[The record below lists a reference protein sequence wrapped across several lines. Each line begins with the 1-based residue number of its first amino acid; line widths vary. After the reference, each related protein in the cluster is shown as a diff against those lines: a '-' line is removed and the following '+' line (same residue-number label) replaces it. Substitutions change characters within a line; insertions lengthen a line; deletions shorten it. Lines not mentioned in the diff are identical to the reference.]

1 MSKNYNFILAS
12 ASPRRKEL
20 LSIYVKDFKI
30 MPADIDETVPDNIAL
45 EDAPLYT
52 AKEKAAAVFNK
63 LNEDEIIIT
72 ADTIVMLDNKIY
84 GKPKDKLDAYNM
96 IKTLSGK
103 THQVI
108 TGICCYSKD
117 KQINIEFSDV
127 TNVSFTDISD
137 EILEKY
143 LENAEYIDK
152 AGAYAVQGLA
162 SMFVKKIE
170 GSYDNVVGLPM
181 GRLARNLI
189 KYKINLF

>member
-1 MSKNYNFILAS
+1 MKDYKFILAS

-20 LSIYVKDFKI
+20 LSIYIKDFKI
-30 MPADIDETVPDNIAL
+30 MPADIDETVPNNIAL
-45 EDAPLYT
+45 EDAPLYI

-72 ADTIVMLDNKIY
+72 ADTIVLLDNKIY

-96 IKTLSGK
+96 IKTLAGK

-108 TGICCYSKD
+108 TGVYCYSKD
-117 KQINIEFSDV
+117 KYINIEFSDV
-127 TNVSFTDISD
+127 TNVSFTDIND
-137 EILEKY
+137 EIIEKY

-162 SMFVKKIE
+162 SMFVEKIE

>member
-1 MSKNYNFILAS
+1 MKNYKFILAS

-108 TGICCYSKD
+108 TGVCCYSKD

-137 EILEKY
+137 EIIEKY

-162 SMFVKKIE
+162 SMFVEKID

>member
-1 MSKNYNFILAS
+1 MKNYKFILAS

-63 LNEDEIIIT
+63 LNENEIIIT
-72 ADTIVMLDNKIY
+72 ADTIVMFDNKIY

-103 THQVI
+103 THKVI
-108 TGICCYSKD
+108 TGVCCYSKD

-137 EILEKY
+137 EIIEKY

-162 SMFVKKIE
+162 SMFVEKIE

>member
-1 MSKNYNFILAS
+1 MKNYKFILAS

>member
-1 MSKNYNFILAS
+1 MKNYKFILAS

-30 MPADIDETVPDNIAL
+30 IPADIDETVPNNIAL
-45 EDAPLYT
+45 EDAPLYI
-52 AKEKAAAVFNK
+52 AKEKTAAVFNK

-72 ADTIVMLDNKIY
+72 ADTIVLLDNKLY
-84 GKPKDKLDAYNM
+84 GKPKNKLDAYNM

-108 TGICCYSKD
+108 TGVCCYSKD
-117 KQINIEFSDV
+117 KQINIEFSDI

-137 EILEKY
+137 EIIEKY
-143 LENAEYIDK
+143 LDYAEYIDK
-152 AGAYAVQGLA
+152 AGAYAVQGSA
-162 SMFVKKIE
+162 SMFVEKIE
-170 GSYDNVVGLPM
+170 GCYDNIVWLPM

>member
-1 MSKNYNFILAS
+1 MKNYKFILAS

-20 LSIYVKDFKI
+20 LSIYIKDFKI

-108 TGICCYSKD
+108 TGVCCYSKD

-137 EILEKY
+137 EIIEKY

-162 SMFVKKIE
+162 SMFVEKIE

>member
-1 MSKNYNFILAS
+1 MKDYKFILAS

-20 LSIYVKDFKI
+20 LSIYIKDFKI
-30 MPADIDETVPDNIAL
+30 MPADIDETVPNNIAL
-45 EDAPLYT
+45 EDAPLYI

-72 ADTIVMLDNKIY
+72 ADTIVLLDNKIY

-96 IKTLSGK
+96 IKTLAGK

-108 TGICCYSKD
+108 TGVCCYSKD
-117 KQINIEFSDV
+117 KYII
-127 TNVSFTDISD
+127 I
-137 EILEKY
+137 EKY

-162 SMFVKKIE
+162 SMFVEKID

>member
-1 MSKNYNFILAS
+1 MKSYKFILAG

-20 LSIYVKDFKI
+20 LSIYVKDLKI
-30 MPADIDETVPDNIAL
+30 MPADIDETVPDNIAS

-108 TGICCYSKD
+108 TGVCCYSKD

-137 EILEKY
+137 EIIEKY

-152 AGAYAVQGLA
+152 AGAYAVQGFA
-162 SMFVKKIE
+162 SMFVEKIE

>member
-1 MSKNYNFILAS
+1 MKNYKFILAS

-45 EDAPLYT
+45 EDAPLYI
-52 AKEKAAAVFNK
+52 AKEKAVAVFNK

-72 ADTIVMLDNKIY
+72 ADTIVLLDNKIY
-84 GKPKDKLDAYNM
+84 GKPKNKLDAYNM

-108 TGICCYSKD
+108 TGVCCYSKD

-137 EILEKY
+137 EIIEKY

-162 SMFVKKIE
+162 SMFVEKID
-170 GSYDNVVGLPM
+170 GSYDNIVGLPM

>member
-1 MSKNYNFILAS
+1 MKNYKFILAS

-108 TGICCYSKD
+108 TGVCCYSKD

-162 SMFVKKIE
+162 SMFVEKIE

>member
-1 MSKNYNFILAS
+1 MKNYKFILAS

-108 TGICCYSKD
+108 TGVCCYSKD

-127 TNVSFTDISD
+127 TNVAFTDISD
-137 EILEKY
+137 EIIEKY

-162 SMFVKKIE
+162 SMFVEKIE

>member
-1 MSKNYNFILAS
+1 MKNYKFILAS

-20 LSIYVKDFKI
+20 LSIYVKDFKVI
-30 MPADIDETVPDNIAL
+30 PADIDETVPNNIIL
-45 EDAPLYT
+45 EDIPLYI

-63 LNEDEIIIT
+63 LGEEDIIIT
-72 ADTIVMLDNKIY
+72 ADTIVLLDNKIY
-84 GKPKDKLDAYNM
+84 GKPKNKLDAYNM

-108 TGICCYSKD
+108 TGVCCYSKD
-117 KQINIEFSDV
+117 KQINIEFSDT
-127 TNVSFTDISD
+127 TNVSFIEIND
-137 EILEKY
+137 EIIKKY

-152 AGAYAVQGLA
+152 AGAYAVQGIA
-162 SMFVKKIE
+162 SMFVEKIE

-189 KYKINLF
+189 KYRINLF

>member
-1 MSKNYNFILAS
+1 MKNYKFILAS

-108 TGICCYSKD
+108 TGVCCYSKD

-137 EILEKY
+137 EIIEKY

-162 SMFVKKIE
+162 SMFVEKIE

>member
-1 MSKNYNFILAS
+1 MKNYKFILAS

-108 TGICCYSKD
+108 TGVCCYSKD

-137 EILEKY
+137 EIIEKY

-152 AGAYAVQGLA
+152 AGAYAVQELA
-162 SMFVKKIE
+162 SMFVEKIE

>member
-1 MSKNYNFILAS
+1 MKNYKFILAS

-30 MPADIDETVPDNIAL
+30 MPADIDETVSDNIAL

-108 TGICCYSKD
+108 TGVCCYSKD

-137 EILEKY
+137 EIIEKY

-162 SMFVKKIE
+162 SMFVEKIE

>member
-1 MSKNYNFILAS
+1 MKDYKFILAS

-20 LSIYVKDFKI
+20 LSIYIKDFII
-30 MPADIDETVPDNIAL
+30 MPADIDETVPNNIAL
-45 EDAPLYT
+45 EDAPLYI

-72 ADTIVMLDNKIY
+72 ADTIVLLDNKIY

-96 IKTLSGK
+96 IKTLAGK

-108 TGICCYSKD
+108 TGVCCYSKD
-117 KQINIEFSDV
+117 KYINIEFSDV
-127 TNVSFTDISD
+127 TNVSFTDIND
-137 EILEKY
+137 EIIEKY

-162 SMFVKKIE
+162 SMFVEKIE

>member
-1 MSKNYNFILAS
+1 MKNYKFILAS

-72 ADTIVMLDNKIY
+72 ADTIVMLNNKIY

-108 TGICCYSKD
+108 TGVCCYSKD

-137 EILEKY
+137 EIIEKY

-162 SMFVKKIE
+162 SMFVEKIE

>member
-1 MSKNYNFILAS
+1 MKNYKFILAS

-20 LSIYVKDFKI
+20 LSIYIKDFKI
-30 MPADIDETVPDNIAL
+30 MPADIYETVPNNIAL
-45 EDAPLYT
+45 EDAPLYI

-72 ADTIVMLDNKIY
+72 ADTIVLLDNKIY

-108 TGICCYSKD
+108 TGVCCYSKD

-137 EILEKY
+137 EIIEKY
-143 LENAEYIDK
+143 LKNAEYIDK

-162 SMFVKKIE
+162 SMFVEKIE
-170 GSYDNVVGLPM
+170 GCYDNVVGLPM
-181 GRLARNLI
+181 GMLARNLV

>member
-1 MSKNYNFILAS
+1 MKNYNFILAS

-20 LSIYVKDFKI
+20 LSIYIKDFKI
-30 MPADIDETVPDNIAL
+30 ITADIDETIPFNIPL
-45 EDAPLYT
+45 EDAPLYI
-52 AKEKAAAVFNK
+52 AKEKAAAVFHRLDK
-63 LNEDEIIIT
+63 EDIMIT
-72 ADTIVMLDNKIY
+72 ADTIVLLENKIY

-108 TGICCYSKD
+108 TGVCCYSKD
-117 KQINIEFSDV
+117 NRVNIEFSDI
-127 TNVSFTDISD
+127 TNVSFTDIDD
-137 EILEKY
+137 EIIEKY

-152 AGAYAVQGLA
+152 AGAYAVQGIA
-162 SMFVKKIE
+162 SMFVEKID

-189 KYKINLF
+189 EYKINLF

>member
-1 MSKNYNFILAS
+1 MKNYKFILAS

-52 AKEKAAAVFNK
+52 AKEKAAAVFKK

-108 TGICCYSKD
+108 TGVCCYSKD

-137 EILEKY
+137 EIIEKY

-152 AGAYAVQGLA
+152 AGAYAVQGFA
-162 SMFVKKIE
+162 SMFVEKIE

>member
-1 MSKNYNFILAS
+1 MKDYKFILAS

-20 LSIYVKDFKI
+20 LSIYIKDFKI
-30 MPADIDETVPDNIAL
+30 MPADIDETVPNNIAL
-45 EDAPLYT
+45 EDAPLYI

-72 ADTIVMLDNKIY
+72 ADTIVLLDNKIY

-96 IKTLSGK
+96 IKTLAGK

-108 TGICCYSKD
+108 TGVCCYSKD
-117 KQINIEFSDV
+117 KYINIEFSDV
-127 TNVSFTDISD
+127 TNVSFTDIND
-137 EILEKY
+137 EII
-143 LENAEYIDK
+143 ENIDK

-162 SMFVKKIE
+162 SMFVEKID

>member
-1 MSKNYNFILAS
+1 MKNYKFILAS

-20 LSIYVKDFKI
+20 LSIYIKDFKI

-84 GKPKDKLDAYNM
+84 GKPKDRLDAYNM

-108 TGICCYSKD
+108 TGVCCYSKD
-117 KQINIEFSDV
+117 RQINIEFSDI
-127 TNVSFTDISD
+127 TNVAFTEISD
-137 EILEKY
+137 EIIEKY

-162 SMFVKKIE
+162 SMFVEKIE
-170 GSYDNVVGLPM
+170 GSYDNIVGLPI
-181 GRLARNLI
+181 GRLARKLI

>member
-1 MSKNYNFILAS
+1 MKSYKFILAS

-108 TGICCYSKD
+108 TGVCCYSKD

-137 EILEKY
+137 EIIEKY

-162 SMFVKKIE
+162 SMFVEKIE

>member
-1 MSKNYNFILAS
+1 MKNYKFILAS

-30 MPADIDETVPDNIAL
+30 MPADIYETIPNNIAL
-45 EDAPLYT
+45 EDAPLYI

-63 LNEDEIIIT
+63 INEDEIIIT
-72 ADTIVMLDNKIY
+72 ADTIVLLDNKIY

-96 IKTLSGK
+96 IKTFSGK

-108 TGICCYSKD
+108 TGVCCYSKD

-127 TNVSFTDISD
+127 TNVSFTNISD
-137 EILEKY
+137 EIIEKY
-143 LENAEYIDK
+143 LKNAEHIDK

-162 SMFVKKIE
+162 SMFVEKIE
-170 GSYDNVVGLPM
+170 GCYDNVVGLPM
-181 GRLARNLI
+181 GMLARNLI
-189 KYKINLF
+189 KYQINLF

>member
-1 MSKNYNFILAS
+1 MKNYKFILAS

-45 EDAPLYT
+45 EDAPLYI

-72 ADTIVMLDNKIY
+72 ADTIVLLDNKIY

-96 IKTLSGK
+96 IKTLSGR

-108 TGICCYSKD
+108 TGVCCYSKD
-117 KQINIEFSDV
+117 RQINIEFSDV

-137 EILEKY
+137 EIIEKY

-162 SMFVKKIE
+162 SMFVEKIE

>member
-1 MSKNYNFILAS
+1 MKNYKFILAS

-45 EDAPLYT
+45 EDAPLYI

-63 LNEDEIIIT
+63 LNEDEIIVT
-72 ADTIVMLDNKIY
+72 ADTIVLLDNKIY
-84 GKPKDKLDAYNM
+84 GKPKNKLDAYNM

-108 TGICCYSKD
+108 TGVCCYSKD

-137 EILEKY
+137 EIIEKY

-162 SMFVKKIE
+162 SMFVEKID
-170 GSYDNVVGLPM
+170 GSYDNIVGLPM

>member
-1 MSKNYNFILAS
+1 MKNYKFILAS

-20 LSIYVKDFKI
+20 LSIYIKDFKI
-30 MPADIDETVPDNIAL
+30 MPADIEETVPSNIAL
-45 EDAPLYT
+45 EDAPLYI
-52 AKEKAAAVFNK
+52 AKEKATAVFDK
-63 LNEDEIIIT
+63 LSEDNIIIT
-72 ADTIVMLDNKIY
+72 ADTIVLLENKIY
-84 GKPKDKLDAYNM
+84 GKPKDRLDAYNM

-108 TGICCYSKD
+108 TGVCCYSKD
-117 KQINIEFSDV
+117 RQINIEFSDI
-127 TNVSFTDISD
+127 TNVAFTEISD
-137 EILEKY
+137 EIIEKY

-162 SMFVKKIE
+162 SMFVEKIE

>member
-1 MSKNYNFILAS
+1 MKNYKFILAS

-45 EDAPLYT
+45 EDAPLYI
-52 AKEKAAAVFNK
+52 AKEKATAVFNK
-63 LNEDEIIIT
+63 LNEDEIIVT
-72 ADTIVMLDNKIY
+72 ADTIVLLDNKIY
-84 GKPKDKLDAYNM
+84 GKPKNKLDAYNM

-108 TGICCYSKD
+108 TGVCCYSKD

-137 EILEKY
+137 EIIEKY

-162 SMFVKKIE
+162 SMFVEKID
-170 GSYDNVVGLPM
+170 GSYDNIVGLPM